1 MKKYFYLLITI
12 VVLFSACSNNDALF
26 KKALNNDRQGKTEQA
41 LQLYSKILKN
51 EPEHFSAL
59 ANRAV
64 LYEKLGDLKRA
75 EEDYR
80 KAYNLYPRSA
90 ELLNNM
96 GAFYL
101 KQDKNGLAIYY
112 LTKALELKEDYF
124 SALVN
129 RSVAYQKI
137 ASFDAAY
144 KDLRKAQALQPENQ
158 IVQLNHAIFQ
168 YDTGNYFNAAQ
179 EFTDLILRN
188 PKNPKNYYRRA
199 LAERKLRQYANAL
212 EDCSAALTLQ
222 KDYIVAIFCR
232 AEMLY
237 AKGEYEAA
245 LADLNNLKSLNNKYV
260 PAYDFAWD
268 ILSLDDPQNAALNY
282 QVAAQLDP
290 KNSKRYNSKIKALKT
305 SNGRKYIAK
314 RRFEMIDK
322 GEVNAQ

>member
-1 MKKYFYLLITI
+1 MKKYFYLLAAF
-12 VVLFSACSNNDALF
+12 VLFCGCSSNDTLF
-26 KKALNNDRQGKTEQA
+26 KEALNKDREGKTEQA
-41 LQLYSKILKN
+41 LQIYSKILKN

-75 EEDYR
+75 EADYK
-80 KAYNLYPRSA
+80 KAYKLYPRSM

-96 GAFYL
+96 GSFYL

-112 LTKALELKEDYF
+112 LTKALELKDDYF

-129 RSVAYQKI
+129 RAAAYQKI

-144 KDLRKAQALQPENQ
+144 KDLKKAQDLQPENQ
-158 IVQLNHAIFQ
+158 IVLLNHAIFQ
-168 YDTGNYFNAAQ
+168 YDTGNYLAAAQ

-199 LAERKLRQYANAL
+199 MAERKLRQYANAL

-237 AKGEYEAA
+237 AKGDYEAA
-245 LADLNNLKSLNNKYV
+245 LADLNDLKSINNKYI
-260 PAYDFAWD
+260 PAYDFAGD

-290 KNSKRYNSKIKALKT
+290 KNTKRYQSKIKALKT
-305 SNGRKYIAK
+305 NNGRKYITK

-322 GEVNAQ
+322 GDAL